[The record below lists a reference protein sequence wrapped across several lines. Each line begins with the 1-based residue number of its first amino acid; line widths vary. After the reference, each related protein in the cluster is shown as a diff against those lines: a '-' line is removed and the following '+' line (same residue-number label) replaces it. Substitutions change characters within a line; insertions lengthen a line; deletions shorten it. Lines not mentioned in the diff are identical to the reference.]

1 LYDWRRSIT
10 SIYRVSY
17 GAKGGGASSIKG
29 EAPLFVRAL
38 TENDKWRKDSMAE
51 NTWPAR
57 IDATEPLRVGKLPMG
72 LLQDLL
78 ARYSQEDE
86 RLVVGPRIG
95 EDAAVI
101 DMGDRYLVVKSDPIT
116 FATDEIGWYVVHVNT
131 NDVAAMGATP
141 RWFLLTLLLPD
152 RQTDAGLVEEILS
165 QVAET
170 CQQLG
175 IVLCGGHT
183 EITYGLERPIA
194 IGCLLGELE
203 KDELVRTGG
212 AQVGDDVILTKGIA
226 IEGTAILA
234 REAGDRLSGLV
245 DGELLERGRRF
256 LHDPGISVLQDARIA
271 VRSGRVHA
279 MHDPTEGGLATGLW
293 ELAHAASKGI
303 VVDLDRVHLFDETA
317 SFCRAL
323 ELDPLGLIASGALL
337 LTAEAEDS
345 DGIVAALTAQGID
358 AAVIGQVVDG
368 PAMVQARDGDRLR
381 RLPVFEQDEL
391 TRVL

>member
-1 LYDWRRSIT
+1 
-10 SIYRVSY
+10 
-17 GAKGGGASSIKG
+17 
-29 EAPLFVRAL
+29 
-38 TENDKWRKDSMAE
+38 MAE
-51 NTWPAR
+51 KPG
-57 IDATEPLRVGKLPMG
+57 PLQVGKLPMS

-78 ARYSQEDE
+78 ARYSQDDE

-95 EDAAVI
+95 EDAAVV
-101 DMGDRYLVVKSDPIT
+101 DMGDRYLVAKSDPIT

-141 RWFLLTLLLPD
+141 RWFLLTLLLPAGGAD
-152 RQTDAGLVEEILS
+152 SAGPGTDAGLVEDILS

-170 CQQLG
+170 CQHLG

-183 EITYGLERPIA
+183 EITYGLQRPIA
-194 IGCLLGELE
+194 VGCLLGEVE
-203 KDELVRTGG
+203 KGDLVRTGG
-212 AQVGDDVILTKGIA
+212 ARVGDDVILTKGIA

-234 REAGDRLSGLV
+234 REAGERLAGRV
-245 DGELLERGRRF
+245 GGELVERGRRF
-256 LHDPGISVLQDARIA
+256 LHDPGISVLQDARVA

-293 ELAHAASKGI
+293 ELAHASGKGI

-323 ELDPLGLIASGALL
+323 DLDPLGLIASGALL
-337 LTAEAEDS
+337 LAAEAGDS
-345 DGIVAALTAQGID
+345 AGIVAALRQAGID

-368 PAMVQARDGDRLR
+368 PARVQARDGDGLR